1 MKSFIKK
8 HKYIVATFIIAFL
21 FMMIAFA
28 VIGLYP
34 FGIRQIMVIDSWHQY
49 YPFLQ
54 ELHSKLQSG
63 SSIFYSWDMGMGSNF
78 LLVMAY
84 YAFSPLYALSI
95 LFPKEY
101 LREFMMLA
109 TALKIAFAGAFFAIY
124 LKHIFKRED
133 YTITGFGLLYA
144 FCGYA
149 MGYYWDIM
157 WLDAVALF
165 PLIIL
170 GLNRIIEGKGFKL
183 YVVTLAI
190 AMISNF
196 YIGYFIC
203 EFILIYFFIAY
214 FTKIHK
220 FKFNHFLKRSLEIA
234 LYSFIAIGLA
244 AIVLIPT
251 YDGLLL
257 SQAVNGSKPTS
268 FKTYFSTLEILN
280 NMLPGTKP
288 TVKSGLPNIFS
299 SFIALYMVAVYFIS
313 TKIKIKE
320 KVLYL
325 GLIVFFILSFN
336 INYLNYIWHAF
347 HFPNEV
353 PYRFAFM
360 FSFVILTMAYKGFQY
375 FEGVTIK
382 QIGSISAAFLIYLF
396 VNERIGMNATV
407 LYVSL
412 GALALYTF
420 LFMFYKHKKIR
431 QKAYVILFS
440 ILILSE
446 ALFSAILGTAT
457 TGSSGRSSY
466 PFLGDDVK
474 AAVAD
479 VYEKDPGFY
488 RLDMIKQ
495 YSTNDPALYGYR
507 GISMFSSTVNSN
519 ISSYLKGLGL
529 AASPASNRY
538 IYAASTPV
546 VNSLLNL
553 KYLIGRDKMGT
564 ENNAGYEVFSQ
575 KDRVTIYEN
584 KYPLEIGFRVDYSAY
599 NWNNNMV
606 NPFDVQEDFLR
617 TALGGEYDLFENVP
631 ISSENYVNMERTQL
645 SNDMR
650 YAYKNIDASQVG
662 NAVLFFNA
670 PETKQMYLF
679 MYANRSYKT
688 KVTVNETTVE
698 YETRRGMTI
707 DLGVLEKGTEIK
719 LEFEVQKAKDGYFNL
734 QAVTFDEALWQD
746 AYAKLADEQL
756 TITSFSDTKIKGNI
770 NALDDGFIYT
780 SIPYEPG
787 WTVKVDGEKVLIEA
801 LKNAMIVVDVEAG
814 YHEIEFSYVPNGL
827 IHGLVISFISLI
839 GFILLIRFSP
849 KEPELDMMMSENVV
863 EETPIDTDETEALAE
878 LTEID
883 ELDDTIIYKG
893 TKDAWT
899 HSGEP
904 IESVDLSE
912 IEKLNQESK

>member
-34 FGIRQIMVIDSWHQY
+34 FGKRQIMVIDSWHQY

-268 FKTYFSTLEILN
+268 F
-280 NMLPGTKP
+280 
-288 TVKSGLPNIFS
+288 
-299 SFIALYMVAVYFIS
+299 
-313 TKIKIKE
+313 
-320 KVLYL
+320 
-325 GLIVFFILSFN
+325 
-336 INYLNYIWHAF
+336 
-347 HFPNEV
+347 
-353 PYRFAFM
+353 
-360 FSFVILTMAYKGFQY
+360 
-375 FEGVTIK
+375 
-382 QIGSISAAFLIYLF
+382 
-396 VNERIGMNATV
+396 
-407 LYVSL
+407 
-412 GALALYTF
+412 
-420 LFMFYKHKKIR
+420 
-431 QKAYVILFS
+431 
-440 ILILSE
+440 
-446 ALFSAILGTAT
+446 
-457 TGSSGRSSY
+457 
-466 PFLGDDVK
+466 
-474 AAVAD
+474 
-479 VYEKDPGFY
+479 
-488 RLDMIKQ
+488 
-495 YSTNDPALYGYR
+495 
-507 GISMFSSTVNSN
+507 
-519 ISSYLKGLGL
+519 
-529 AASPASNRY
+529 
-538 IYAASTPV
+538 
-546 VNSLLNL
+546 
-553 KYLIGRDKMGT
+553 
-564 ENNAGYEVFSQ
+564 
-575 KDRVTIYEN
+575 
-584 KYPLEIGFRVDYSAY
+584 
-599 NWNNNMV
+599 
-606 NPFDVQEDFLR
+606 
-617 TALGGEYDLFENVP
+617 
-631 ISSENYVNMERTQL
+631 
-645 SNDMR
+645 
-650 YAYKNIDASQVG
+650 
-662 NAVLFFNA
+662 
-670 PETKQMYLF
+670 
-679 MYANRSYKT
+679 
-688 KVTVNETTVE
+688 
-698 YETRRGMTI
+698 
-707 DLGVLEKGTEIK
+707 
-719 LEFEVQKAKDGYFNL
+719 
-734 QAVTFDEALWQD
+734 
-746 AYAKLADEQL
+746 
-756 TITSFSDTKIKGNI
+756 
-770 NALDDGFIYT
+770 
-780 SIPYEPG
+780 
-787 WTVKVDGEKVLIEA
+787 
-801 LKNAMIVVDVEAG
+801 
-814 YHEIEFSYVPNGL
+814 
-827 IHGLVISFISLI
+827 
-839 GFILLIRFSP
+839 
-849 KEPELDMMMSENVV
+849 
-863 EETPIDTDETEALAE
+863 
-878 LTEID
+878 
-883 ELDDTIIYKG
+883 
-893 TKDAWT
+893 
-899 HSGEP
+899 
-904 IESVDLSE
+904 
-912 IEKLNQESK
+912 

>member
-8 HKYIVATFIIAFL
+8 HKFTISTFVISFV

-34 FGIRQIMVIDSWHQY
+34 FGNSQIMVIDSWHQY

-84 YAFSPLYALSI
+84 YAFSPLYLLSI
-95 LFPKEY
+95 VFPKEY

-109 TALKIAFAGAFFAIY
+109 TALKIAFAGAFFSIY
-124 LKHIFKRED
+124 LKHTFKRED

-157 WLDAVALF
+157 WLDAVALL

-170 GLNRIIEGKGFKL
+170 GLNKIIAGKGFKL
-183 YVVTLAI
+183 YVITLSI
-190 AMISNF
+190 ALISNF
-196 YIGYFIC
+196 YIGFFIC
-203 EFILIYFFIAY
+203 EFIFIYYFISY
-214 FTKIHK
+214 FSKINK
-220 FKFNHFLKRSLEIA
+220 FKLNHFIKRSFEIL
-234 LYSFIAIGLA
+234 LYSFVAIGLA

-251 YDGLLL
+251 YNGLML
-257 SQAVNGSKPTS
+257 SQAANGTKPTS
-268 FKTYFSTLEILN
+268 FKTYFAILEILN
-280 NMLPGTKP
+280 NLLPGTKP
-288 TVKSGLPNIFS
+288 TVKSGLPNIYS
-299 SFIALYMVAVYFIS
+299 SFLALYMVAVYFIT
-313 TKIKIKE
+313 TKIKLKE

-360 FSFVILTMAYKGFQY
+360 FSFVILTMAYKGFEH
-375 FEGVTIK
+375 FEAITKK
-382 QIGSISAAFLIYLF
+382 QIGIISAGFLIYLI
-396 VNERIGMNATV
+396 VNERIGLNATV
-407 LYVSL
+407 LYVTL
-412 GALALYTF
+412 GALALYTT
-420 LFMFYKHKKIR
+420 LFMMYKHQKIR
-431 QKAYVILFS
+431 KKAYVILFS

-446 ALFSAILGTAT
+446 ALFSAIMGTAT

-466 PFLGDDVK
+466 PVLGDQVK
-474 AAVAD
+474 AAIAD

-488 RLDMIKQ
+488 RMDMIKQ

-507 GISMFSSTVNSN
+507 GVSMFSSTVNSN
-519 ISSYLKGLGL
+519 ISRFLKGIGL
-529 AASPASNRY
+529 AASPESNRY

-546 VNSLLNL
+546 VNSMINL
-553 KYLIGRDKMGT
+553 EYLIGRDKMGT
-564 ENNAGYEVFSQ
+564 ENNAGYDVFSQ
-575 KDRVTIYEN
+575 NDRVTIYKN
-584 KYPLEIGFRVDYSAY
+584 KYPLSLGFRVNYDTY

-617 TALGGEYDLFENVP
+617 TAIGKEYDLFTNVP

-650 YAYKNIDASQVG
+650 YTYKNLDAAQVG

-688 KVTVNETTVE
+688 KVTINETTVE

-707 DLGVLEKGTEIK
+707 DLGILEKGTEIK
-719 LEFEVQKAKDGYFNL
+719 LEFEVQAAKEGYYNL
-734 QAVTFDEALWQD
+734 QVVTFDEPLWQD
-746 AYAKLADEQL
+746 AYANLADEQL
-756 TITSFSDTKIKGNI
+756 NITSFSDTKIKGNI
-770 NALDDGFIYT
+770 NALGDGFIYT

-787 WTVKVDGEKVLIEA
+787 WTVKVDGQKVLIEA
-801 LKNAMIVVDVEAG
+801 LKDAMIVVDIEAG
-814 YHEIEFSYVPNGL
+814 YHEIEFSYIPNGL
-827 IHGLVISFISLI
+827 INGSIISVLSLI
-839 GFILLIRFSP
+839 GLILLIRFSP
-849 KEPELDMMMSENVV
+849 KEPEIDMLMAENV
-863 EETPIDTDETEALAE
+863 
-878 LTEID
+878 ID
-883 ELDDTIIYKG
+883 ESDKESVADLESLDDTIIYDGISKIAPDP
-893 TKDAWT
+893 TKDIEDEL
-899 HSGEP
+899 GEP
-904 IESVDLSE
+904 IESVDLAE
-912 IEKLNQESK
+912 LEKLNEE